1 MCGRRLN
8 QLNVDFYGYRDS
20 GGRIGLDWGEA
31 EMNYSSTKAISE
43 DDHNLEQIKLVLAM
57 FEKNTKVLTEPLFT
71 IILILYGVLVSSAGK
86 YSST

>member
-1 MCGRRLN
+1 
-8 QLNVDFYGYRDS
+8 
-20 GGRIGLDWGEA
+20 
-31 EMNYSSTKAISE
+31 MNYSSTIASSE
-43 DDHNLEQIKLVLAM
+43 DDHNLEQIKLVLDM

>member
-1 MCGRRLN
+1 
-8 QLNVDFYGYRDS
+8 
-20 GGRIGLDWGEA
+20 
-31 EMNYSSTKAISE
+31 MNYSSTIAISE
-43 DDHNLEQIKLVLAM
+43 DDHNLEQIKLVLDM